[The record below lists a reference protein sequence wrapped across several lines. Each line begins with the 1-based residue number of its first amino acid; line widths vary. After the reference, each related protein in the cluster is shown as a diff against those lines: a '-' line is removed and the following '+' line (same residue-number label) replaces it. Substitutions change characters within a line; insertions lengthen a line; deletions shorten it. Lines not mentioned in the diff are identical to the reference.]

1 MADATGPQCLSD
13 RNHTEADYG
22 QQLVMCSSEIY
33 LSTGCPKKMLH
44 SDLVIWNVDK
54 PAMFGPKWTIFGP
67 SPVMNGRPQSK
78 KMLII
83 TSPICGMLVEP
94 QITPFGT

>member
-13 RNHTEADYG
+13 WNHTEADYG

-54 PAMFGPKWTIFGP
+54 PAMFGYFWSKMDHFWAILSHERWTPK
-67 SPVMNGRPQSK
+67 
-78 KMLII
+78 
-83 TSPICGMLVEP
+83 
-94 QITPFGT
+94 